1 MKICRNCGAMMDDDS
16 LYCPEC
22 GMRQE
27 EQTSYGQEQAPY
39 GQENWTP
46 YRKKGGGAVVVGVFL
61 LIGVL
66 IVGGI
71 GFGIYRL
78 THPQRNVVSQYE
90 TEDRES
96 SSQTEEYDDGE
107 SSDNDLMGGNEDYD
121 SGIQSRDYKEDSED
135 SESYQSPDIDTAE
148 PDYII
153 PYSNQRLLG
162 DSDIAGL
169 SLREINYAKNEIY
182 ARHGRKFDSQELQNY
197 FNSKSWYYGTIEP
210 ENFSESMLSD
220 VEKKNAEYLSNV
232 EFSISANGYQLDQ

>member
-1 MKICRNCGAMMDDDS
+1 MKMCRNCGAMMDDDS

-22 GMRQE
+22 GMKQE
-27 EQTSYGQEQAPY
+27 EQNSYGQEQTPY
-39 GQENWTP
+39 SQENWTP
-46 YRKKGGGAVVVGVFL
+46 YKKKGGGAVVVVVFL

-78 THPQRNVVSQYE
+78 THPQRSIVAEYE
-90 TEDRES
+90 EEDRGS
-96 SSQTEEYDDGE
+96 SSEAEENNADESTDEEY
-107 SSDNDLMGGNEDYD
+107 DYD
-121 SGIQSRDYKEDSED
+121 SGIQSRGDADSQD
-135 SESYQSPDIDTAE
+135 NTDTYQSPDTYTAE

-162 DSDIAGL
+162 ESDVAGL

-197 FNSKSWYYGTIEP
+197 FNSKSWYHGTIEP
-210 ENFSESMLSD
+210 ENFTESMLSD
-220 VEKKNAEYLSNV
+220 IEKKNAEYLSKV